1 MKLSSPEKL
10 QMIRTV
16 IVSLLSGV
24 MLAGCVTSR
33 YTYQDSHAVP
43 TEEQLK
49 SMRPREAMAAIL
61 LSPDM
66 NDYKI
71 HITEET
77 ALSYESEGNLGN
89 YLASIGA
96 KELGRLFKQGVIV
109 TTKESIAKMADVY
122 VSPKIV
128 SASKNWDSPGGDEH
142 NRYTNLTIDFAINTK
157 DGKQDV
163 VHMKE
168 TGKFQTPKDALE
180 KVRKE
185 SGSGWV
191 QSQMDQAQFRFDAY
205 SQSNSS
211 RNAVAKSYTALVKYL
226 DAYPELNQV
235 KPNTSR
241 NTSAKEKL
249 NTISLA
255 MQDKDAQKYFR
266 YNSANTFVGMYS
278 EGKKRLESFRQGV
291 ALLGGVN
298 YALKS
303 SAGTLTQTDVMN
315 ESINQII
322 DTPESARA
330 RGLGKGVSDGYS
342 ALTTASNYLNE
353 EGQAKSAKYSNCEQ
367 QRAMIEKQATLPKN
381 GEIQCK
387 DAQRIQQAI
396 SDMINHDQACN
407 DGANVISYR
416 MNHDM
421 VSNQASKLC
430 AKK

>member
-1 MKLSSPEKL
+1 
-10 QMIRTV
+10 MIRTV
-16 IVSLLSGV
+16 IVGLLTGV
-24 MLAGCVTSR
+24 MLTGCASTH
-33 YTYQDSHAVP
+33 TYQDSHAAP

-49 SMRPREAMAAIL
+49 TMRPREAMAAIL
-61 LSPDM
+61 LSPDI

-71 HITEET
+71 HITEEDR
-77 ALSYESEGNLGN
+77 LPYESEGNLGN
-89 YLASIGA
+89 YLANIGA

-109 TTKESIAKMADVY
+109 TTKESIAKLADVY
-122 VSPKIV
+122 VSPKII
-128 SASKNWDSPGGDEH
+128 SASKNWDRPGDGEF
-142 NRYTNLTIDFAINTK
+142 NKYTTLTIDYAVNTK
-157 DGKQDV
+157 DGKQDI
-163 VHMKE
+163 VHMKQ
-168 TGKFQTPKDALE
+168 TGKFRVPKEVMDKLQ
-180 KVRKE
+180 KE

-191 QSQMDQAQFRFDAY
+191 QSQADQAWFRYEAY

-211 RNAVAKSYTALVKYL
+211 RVAVTKAYAALTKHL
-226 DAYPELNQV
+226 DASPELNQLQ
-235 KPNTSR
+235 PNTSSKA
-241 NTSAKEKL
+241 TAKEKL

-266 YNSANTFVGMYS
+266 YNSANTFVGMHS
-278 EGKKRLESFRQGV
+278 EWHKGVEKFRQGV

-353 EGQAKSAKYSNCEQ
+353 ESQAKSAKYSNCEQ

-396 SDMINHDQACN
+396 SDMINYDQACN
-407 DGANVISYR
+407 DGANVTSYR